1 MQEHIF
7 RAIDL
12 AQGGHTGEALM
23 LLRAVLRRDPR
34 QIAAWKWLGYLTPD
48 PQEALAAARRALA
61 LDPSD
66 GWALQSLAALEE
78 RARESAAPP
87 AAAPPARRQAGPS
100 ALVLSTAI
108 LLVALIAAVPLLR
121 MRLASQPL
129 AVILPPVSAPLQVAP
144 LEPSAEASGHVV
156 TTSTVDTYTF
166 EAGSLAEM
174 QRALYRQGPH
184 LEGSDEPAIAIT
196 SYRMRIDWEAHQ
208 TLHSCELLDTTVFLD
223 LSFLYPQWIPVG
235 SPQPALYDEWDRFM
249 AHVVAHEEHHGA
261 IALGCAESLAA
272 QIEALGAAGTCDE
285 LQSNLNALID
295 QVYAACEQQQAA
307 FDATEGHISFPLP
320 R

>member
-1 MQEHIF
+1 MQEHIS

-12 AQGGHTGEALM
+12 AQAGRTSEALM

-48 PQEALAAARRALA
+48 AQEALAAAHRVLA
-61 LDPSD
+61 LDPAD

-78 RARESAAPP
+78 RAGQAAALP
-87 AAAPPARRQAGPS
+87 AAALPARRRAGPS
-100 ALVLSTAI
+100 ALVVSTAI
-108 LLVALIAAVPLLR
+108 LLVALIVAVPLLR
-121 MRLASQPL
+121 VRLASQPL
-129 AVILPPVSAPLQVAP
+129 SVILPPVNIPSQVAP
-144 LEPSAEASGHVV
+144 LEPPAEASGLVV

-174 QRALYRQGPH
+174 QRALYTQGPR
-184 LEGSDEPAIAIT
+184 LEGSDEPAIAVT
-196 SYRMRIDWEAHQ
+196 SYSMRIDWEARQ
-208 TLHSCELLDTTVFLD
+208 TLQSCELSNTTVYLD

-261 IALGCAESLAA
+261 IALGCAENLAA
-272 QIEALGAAGTCDE
+272 QIEALGTAGTCDE
-285 LQSNLNALID
+285 LQSSLDALID